1 MPRRHS
7 DSPLACI
14 ISTSG
19 SISLRNAARARCSS
33 IGSPPQSRVNIW
45 PLEMLGLWGMV
56 SASQPVPLSLQRA
69 LRRVQRS
76 RGWSASIQEIGS
88 SGAISLRRMTLR
100 CTLERPGARVYS
112 QAWNAVKE
120 QSLERS

>member
-14 ISTSG
+14 ISTRG
-19 SISLRNAARARCSS
+19 SISARNAARARRSS

-45 PLEMLGLWGMV
+45 PLEMLELWGMV
-56 SASQPVPLSLQRA
+56 RASQPVPVSLQRA
-69 LRRVQRS
+69 LSRVHRS
-76 RGWSASIQEIGS
+76 RGWSASTQEIGS
-88 SGAISLRRMTLR
+88 SGAIWLRRMTLR

-112 QAWNAVKE
+112 HAWNVVKE